1 MAEYYYESMNDA
13 DVDTD
18 SESKT
23 PSKTPNVIGKFSTT
37 NIRKTINFNFMTL
50 IVAFCRMLEPREPR
64 VLKSQFK
71 TKWLHASLTVKY
83 TFLFK
88 T

>member
-1 MAEYYYESMNDA
+1 MMLMLIPIPNQKLQAKRLILLVIFQQQIYE
-13 DVDTD
+13 
-18 SESKT
+18 KLL
-23 PSKTPNVIGKFSTT
+23 
-37 NIRKTINFNFMTL
+37 TINFMTL

>member
-23 PSKTPNVIGKFSTT
+23 PSKTPNFIGNFSTT
-37 NIRKTINFNFMTL
+37 NIRKTINFMTL

>member
-1 MAEYYYESMNDA
+1 MMLMLIPIPNQKLQAKRLMLLVIFQHQIYE
-13 DVDTD
+13 
-18 SESKT
+18 KLL
-23 PSKTPNVIGKFSTT
+23 
-37 NIRKTINFNFMTL
+37 TINFMTL